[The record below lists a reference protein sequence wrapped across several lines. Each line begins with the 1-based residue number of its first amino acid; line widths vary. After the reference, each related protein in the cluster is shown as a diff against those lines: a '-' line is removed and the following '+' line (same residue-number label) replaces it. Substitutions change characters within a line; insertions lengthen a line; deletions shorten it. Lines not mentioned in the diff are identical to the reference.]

1 MTRKKAVIDKLR
13 NTFQIKV
20 IKICSRF
27 SKTNKLIHMQT
38 TAQNT
43 VFTATVTVF
52 TATITVF
59 TAIITVFIAPATVFT
74 LIQKATK

>member
-1 MTRKKAVIDKLR
+1 MTRKKAVIAKLR

-27 SKTNKLIHMQT
+27 SKTNKLIHMKT
-38 TAQNT
+38 TAPNT
-43 VFTATVTVF
+43 VFTARVTVF

-59 TAIITVFIAPATVFT
+59 IAPASVLT